1 MEKNMEII
9 DKLEVIK
16 NLSNDELNEMFLSS
30 VFFKILELEDI
41 KKIVF
46 IHIIRY
52 SIIRNLTIYEVILKE
67 IIDISLINK
76 TLKDGDIYDSIINQ
90 DDYNQFKKLYL
101 DFRDYQKE
109 ILENNKNLLL
119 ETMMKHIDL
128 SWTKNIVY

>member
-1 MEKNMEII
+1 MEII